1 MSDLASI
8 REIDAFA
15 ESLRKD
21 FPILHRTVHDR
32 PLVYLDSA
40 ASSQRPEAVIEAMDT
55 YYRTYHSNIHRGAHT
70 LGEEATAAYDGAR
83 TKIARFVNSP
93 TPEQI
98 VFTKNV
104 TEALNLVA
112 HSWGRAN
119 LGEGDRILLSTME
132 HHANI
137 VPWFMVAEMTGAT
150 VEWVPISDDGVLD
163 LDALARMLRGASV
176 LACTAVSNVVGTLN
190 PIADICA
197 MARGEGVVSVVDA
210 AQYTPHQVTDVVA
223 IGADFLGFTGHKAL
237 GPTGVG
243 VLWGRSDLLDSMP
256 PFLGGGEMIEH
267 VDYDGF
273 STAPVPAKFE
283 AGTMPIAEV
292 IGLGV
297 AVDYL
302 ADVGMDRVRDH
313 DVAILRYA
321 LAALTDAFGAKIRIL
336 GPLDPEQRS
345 GLVSFELGDVH
356 PHDISTILDQEGV
369 AIRAGHH
376 CAKPLHARFGVTASA
391 RASFQFYNTTAEVDQ
406 LVHALDIALELFGL

>member
-1 MSDLASI
+1 MT
-8 REIDAFA
+8 RETLVRRVDSFA
-15 ESLRKD
+15 ESVRKD
-21 FPILHRTVHDR
+21 FPILGRTVHEK

-83 TKIARFVNSP
+83 AAVARFIGSP
-93 TPEQI
+93 SADQV

-112 HSWGRAN
+112 YAWGRGN
-119 LGEGDRILLSTME
+119 LRQGDRILVSMME

-137 VPWFMVAEMTGAT
+137 VPWYIAAETTGAV
-150 VEWVPISDDGVLD
+150 VEWVPVTDEGLLD
-163 LDALARMLRGASV
+163 LEALEAMLPGARV
-176 LACTAVSNVVGTLN
+176 LACTAVSNVLGTLN
-190 PIADICA
+190 PVGDICR
-197 MARGEGVVSVVDA
+197 MARREGVLSVIDA
-210 AQYTPHQVTDVVA
+210 AQYVPHLPTDVSSL
-223 IGADFLGFTGHKAL
+223 GADFFGFTGHKML

-243 VLWGRSDLLDSMP
+243 VLWGRPELLESMP
-256 PFLGGGEMIEH
+256 PFLGGGEMIEN
-267 VDYDGF
+267 VDLAGF
-273 STAPVPAKFE
+273 TTARVPTKFE

-292 IGLGV
+292 VGLGA
-297 AVDYL
+297 AVDYW
-302 ADVGMDRVRDH
+302 DEIGMQRAREH
-313 DVAILRYA
+313 DVDILGYA
-321 LAALTDAFGAKIRIL
+321 LNALEDAFGEKIRIF
-336 GPLDPEQRS
+336 GPLDPQLRS

-376 CAKPLHARFGVTASA
+376 CAKPLHARYGVTASA
-391 RASFQFYNTTAEVDQ
+391 RASFQIYNTTAEVDC